1 MPDPD
6 APGSAADPLADL
18 YSADPGGGGA
28 TLTPALYDPLADDLA
43 AIAPDMTPLP
53 AAPAFELDPY
63 LTECVALEPIALS
76 EEFAR
81 LPSDY
86 ARWNELL
93 AEAHHRYLAAAL
105 HTRRTRARITLAIRR
120 DPAVYA
126 ALYKCKITEGA
137 IGDIVALDRE
147 VRAAEDAE
155 AAADRDRSRV
165 RGVLSA
171 MARKSEALVTIGA
184 HQRAELTLT
193 PHIRSQP
200 R

>member
-1 MPDPD
+1 MPDTDDLSDLYAPD
-6 APGSAADPLADL
+6 PAAPGRTTAPE
-18 YSADPGGGGA
+18 
-28 TLTPALYDPLADDLA
+28 LYDPLADDLS
-43 AIAPDMTPLP
+43 AIAPMM
-53 AAPAFELDPY
+53 APIPSAPNIELEPY

-81 LPSDY
+81 LPADY

-93 AEAHHRYLAAAL
+93 AEAYHAYLVAAL
-105 HTRRTRARITLAIRR
+105 NTRRVRARATLAIRR
-120 DPAVYA
+120 EPAVYA
-126 ALYKCKITEGA
+126 ALYRCKITEGTIA
-137 IGDIVALDRE
+137 DIVALDRD
-147 VRAAEDAE
+147 VREAEDAE

-171 MARKSEALVTIGA
+171 MSRKSEALVTIGA

-193 PHIRSQP
+193 PHLRERST

>member
-1 MPDPD
+1 MSDAPPD
-6 APGSAADPLADL
+6 ADLADL
-18 YSADPGGGGA
+18 YEPDAG
-28 TLTPALYDPLADDLA
+28 TLAPTHLAFDALAEPEALAPAMPPLPDTPDLALEQYLAD
-43 AIAPDMTPLP
+43 
-53 AAPAFELDPY
+53 
-63 LTECVALEPIALS
+63 CVALEPIALS

-105 HTRRTRARITLAIRR
+105 NTRRVRARATLTIRR

-126 ALYKCKITEGA
+126 ALYKCRITEGA
-137 IGDIVALDRE
+137 IADIVALDRD

-155 AAADRDRSRV
+155 AAADRDRARV

-184 HQRAELTLT
+184 HQRAELGLT
-193 PHIRSQP
+193 PHIRTP